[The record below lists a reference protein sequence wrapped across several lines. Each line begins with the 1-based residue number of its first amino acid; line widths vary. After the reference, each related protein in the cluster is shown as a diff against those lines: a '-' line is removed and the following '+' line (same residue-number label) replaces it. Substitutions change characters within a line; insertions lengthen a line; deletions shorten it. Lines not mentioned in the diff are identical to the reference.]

1 MGFQELPSVL
11 GDRGELPQLTTSAG
25 EPAFGGRGH
34 FLLQKGFEFSILK
47 LLWFFFFLKG
57 SLKITTEWQVLGIH
71 ARKTNSVT
79 EGVNKSRRK
88 SCSTIAISEL
98 GKWRQED
105 SGHTATWVDRR
116 DYCLLA
122 QWLSRVC
129 LNFAGSCMC
138 LQDTNNLIPLVSGAK
153 VQPSSD
159 LSPSFLASDEDALLY
174 MTRSP
179 VALTGLTL
187 TM

>member
-1 MGFQELPSVL
+1 MPH
-11 GDRGELPQLTTSAG
+11 LTTSAG

-47 LLWFFFFLKG
+47 LLWFFFFFPLLLLKG

-71 ARKTNSVT
+71 ARKTKSVT

-88 SCSTIAISEL
+88 SCSTLAISEL

-105 SGHTATWVDRR
+105 SGHTATWADHA

-122 QWLSRVC
+122 QWLSRVR

-138 LQDTNNLIPLVSGAK
+138 LQDTNNSIPLVSGAK
-153 VQPSSD
+153 PQPPSD
-159 LSPSFLASDEDALLY
+159 LSPPLLASDEDALLH

-179 VALTGLTL
+179 VALPGLTL